1 MKNTVKA
8 IGKEAFKEIA
18 QDLDYK
24 LWNDVR
30 KAYVKEN
37 GKPVSEEDLGE
48 YISDILY
55 YVTTGQYNLFSE
67 PGN

>member
-18 QDLDYK
+18 KDLDYK
-24 LWNDVR
+24 IWNDVR
-30 KAYVKEN
+30 KAYFKEN
-37 GKPVSEEDLGE
+37 GKPVSEENLGE

-55 YVTTGQYNLFSE
+55 YVTTGQYNL
-67 PGN
+67 

>member
-1 MKNTVKA
+1 MENIIKA
-8 IGKEAFKEIA
+8 LGKEAFKKIA
-18 QDLDYK
+18 QDLDFK
-24 LWNDVR
+24 LWSDVR
-30 KAYVKEN
+30 KAYYKEN

-55 YVTTGQYNLFSE
+55 YVTTGQYLFSE

>member
-1 MKNTVKA
+1 MENIIKA
-8 IGKEAFKEIA
+8 LGKEAFKKIA
-18 QDLDYK
+18 QDLDFK

-30 KAYVKEN
+30 KAYYKEN

-55 YVTTGQYNLFSE
+55 YVTTGQYNS
-67 PGN
+67 